1 MVAAWAKIK
10 GAALIQLVGDVVD
23 FLLVHAV
30 QNLFDLDQVVTIF
43 VQWLRTILDSRLDL
57 DLNDISKF
65 LLVDRRFA
73 AIARVMNHSLF
84 LKSWWDMEVNRNT
97 QVSQEG
103 WKSKMSC
110 NDFGWRTVQSAW
122 SYESHI
128 SSPDRPDA
136 RKFSKKVSRRNLCRQ
151 FNGMQSKM
159 KPMVYQHA
167 GRNLVGHFFT
177 TIWWRVSTKL

>member
-97 QVSQEG
+97 QVSQKAGNQKCLATILGGERSNPLG
-103 WKSKMSC
+103 LM
-110 NDFGWRTVQSAW
+110 NLILVVRTVQTQ
-122 SYESHI
+122 ENF
-128 SSPDRPDA
+128 P
-136 RKFSKKVSRRNLCRQ
+136 KK
-151 FNGMQSKM
+151 
-159 KPMVYQHA
+159 
-167 GRNLVGHFFT
+167 
-177 TIWWRVSTKL
+177 